1 MQLEQIKQL
10 DEKYYMNVFGERFP
24 VCFVDGKDNTLIDTQ
39 GKKYLD
45 FLAGIAVNCLGYSDQ
60 GLKDALKNCI
70 DHVIHTSNYFYI
82 ETQAQLAK
90 KICQMAHMDRVFFA
104 NSGAEAM
111 EGAIKLARKYSY
123 QKGNDQ
129 SEIICF
135 HNSFHGRT
143 LATLTATGQEKF
155 HKGFGPLVKTFHYA
169 QYNDLESVK
178 SLITPHTSAVLLE
191 PIIGEGGVIPA
202 TQKFLQGLEKLC
214 HERDILL
221 IIDEIQTGMGRT
233 GEFLAY
239 MNYGVQPDITVMAK
253 ALGGGVPI
261 GAFLASEKVA
271 SAFEPADHGSTFGGN
286 PLATTAGLYL
296 LNWLTP
302 QRLQQIKQ
310 TGSYFMQRL
319 QELKKDHLAIIDV
332 RGMGLMLAAQ
342 LDASI
347 SCKQIAQALLAK
359 GMVIGTAGG
368 NCLRFLPPYTI
379 TEEEIDYLISNLHQV
394 LLEQQ

>member
-10 DEKYYMNVFGERFP
+10 DAQYYMNVFGERFP
-24 VCFVDGKDNTLIDTQ
+24 VCFVDGEGNSLIDTQ

-45 FLAGIAVNCLGYSDQ
+45 FLAGIAVNCQGYSDE
-60 GLKDALKNCI
+60 GFKAALKNCI

-82 ETQAQLAK
+82 ETQAQLAE

-111 EGAIKLARKYSY
+111 EGAIKLARKYAY
-123 QKGNDQ
+123 EKGNDQ

-155 HKGFGPLVKTFHYA
+155 HKGFGPLVKTFYYA
-169 QYNDLESVK
+169 DYNDLESVK
-178 SLITPHTSAVLLE
+178 KLITPHTSAILLE

-202 TQKFLQGLEKLC
+202 TPEFLQGLEALC
-214 HERDILL
+214 HEQDILL
-221 IIDEIQTGMGRT
+221 IIDEIQTGMGRS

-261 GAFLASEKVA
+261 GAFLATEKVA
-271 SAFEPADHGSTFGGN
+271 SAFQPADHGSTFGGN
-286 PLATTAGLYL
+286 PLATTAGLYM

-302 QRLQQIKQ
+302 QRLQQVRQ
-310 TGSYFMQRL
+310 LGEYFMRRL
-319 QELKKDHLAIIDV
+319 KELQAGHPAILDV
-332 RGMGLMLAAQ
+332 RGMGLMIAAQ
-342 LDASI
+342 LDGSV
-347 SCKQIAQALLAK
+347 SCKGVLQALLAQ
-359 GMVIGTAGG
+359 GIVIGTAGG

-379 TEEEIDYLISNLHQV
+379 TTDEIDDLMAHLHQV
-394 LLEQQ
+394 LANFQ